1 MQITEIERMPAST
14 ITMVAQTLTSI
25 CSVVKSLNTML
36 GIHLQTFSVYA
47 RVVDLYDLSTD
58 LALGPVGV
66 RLNQY
71 RIAQHNNK

>member
-1 MQITEIERMPAST
+1 
-14 ITMVAQTLTSI
+14 
-25 CSVVKSLNTML
+25 ML

-71 RIAQHNNK
+71 RIAQNNNK